1 MTPSPRNGEN
11 EADDMALI
19 RRGIAQSTERYG
31 IADFDSVNAIVTLKR
46 TAAELENFSASYCKQ
61 GQVGVLMALNA
72 APDKAM
78 ALSNLGEYLVVT
90 RPNITGL
97 IDGLVEDGL
106 VKRVDHPDDRRVV
119 LAQLT
124 PAGREFMRKFVPF
137 HHRAI
142 NAITSGMTKQEKR
155 QLVTLLDKLRVR
167 IHDVQVPQ
175 LEEA

>member
-11 EADDMALI
+11 EAGDMALI
-19 RRGIAQSTERYG
+19 RRGIAQTTERYG
-31 IADFDSVNAIVTLKR
+31 ITDFDSVNAIVTLKR
-46 TAAELENFSASYCKQ
+46 TAAELENFAASYCKQ
-61 GQVGVLMALNA
+61 GRVSVLMALNA

-78 ALSNLGEYLVVT
+78 ALSDLGAYLVVT

-97 IDGLVEDGL
+97 IDGLVAEGL

-124 PAGREFMRKFVPF
+124 PAGREFMRKFVPV

-155 QLVTLLDKLRVR
+155 QLVTLLDKLRTR